1 MPIYEYISE
10 NPDQEGKSCRICSR
24 GFELFRPVSR
34 APLEVCPTCRNPV
47 KKLISSVSKPNAA
60 RGFSVSE
67 AKAKGFSVLKKQ
79 DEGTYEKM

>member
-10 NPDQEGKSCRICSR
+10 NPGQEGKSCRNCSR

-34 APLEVCPTCRNPV
+34 PPLKVCPTCRHPV

-60 RGFSVSE
+60 RGFSVSD
-67 AKAKGFSVLKKQ
+67 AKAKGFQVLKKQ
-79 DEGTYEKM
+79 DHGTYEKM

>member
-10 NPDQEGKSCRICSR
+10 QPGIEGQSCRNCSR

-34 APLEVCPTCRNPV
+34 PPLTHCPTCRNPV

-60 RGFSVSE
+60 RGISLSD
-67 AKAKGFSVLKKQ
+67 AKSAGFQVLKRRDQ
-79 DEGTYEKM
+79 GVYEKM

>member
-10 NPDQEGKSCRICSR
+10 QPNVEGHSCRNCSR

-60 RGFSVSE
+60 RGFSISE
-67 AKAKGFSVLKKQ
+67 AKNAGFQVLQKRDQ
-79 DEGTYEKM
+79 GTYEKM